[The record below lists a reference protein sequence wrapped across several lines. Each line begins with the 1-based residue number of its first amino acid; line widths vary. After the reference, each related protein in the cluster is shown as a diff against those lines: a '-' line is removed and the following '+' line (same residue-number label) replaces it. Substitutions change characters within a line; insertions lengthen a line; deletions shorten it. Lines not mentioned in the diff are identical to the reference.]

1 MRYTL
6 TLLCFTLTATGLGQT
21 TVYDFLRLD
30 RSARIAALGG
40 NSVSLAGDIA
50 SFFQNPA
57 VLDSSTHKQAS
68 FSFQKHV
75 LDINSGF
82 VAYGRTLPGI
92 GQFGAGIS
100 VVSYGNFE
108 ETDAVGNT
116 TGSFSAGDFALQIG
130 YAVNLQHFGF
140 GALRAGA
147 ALKFIF
153 SSIQAFRSTAL
164 ALDAGLLLAVPSEA
178 LHIGFAVLN
187 LGTQLSGFD
196 GVRENL
202 PLDVRFSLS
211 KKLEGLPLEL
221 TVGFIRLADPSDNFF
236 TRFRQFTVGGEFTI
250 TEAVKLRIGY
260 SNLQRQDLSLTGTL
274 GLSGFSAGL
283 GIAIEH
289 FRFDYAF
296 SSWGVLGGL
305 HQLTLVTVL

>member
-1 MRYTL
+1 M
-6 TLLCFTLTATGLGQT
+6 
-21 TVYDFLRLD
+21 
-30 RSARIAALGG
+30 
-40 NSVSLAGDIA
+40 
-50 SFFQNPA
+50 
-57 VLDSSTHKQAS
+57 
-68 FSFQKHV
+68 
-75 LDINSGF
+75 
-82 VAYGRTLPGI
+82 
-92 GQFGAGIS
+92 
-100 VVSYGNFE
+100 
-108 ETDAVGNT
+108 
-116 TGSFSAGDFALQIG
+116 
-130 YAVNLQHFGF
+130 
-140 GALRAGA
+140 
-147 ALKFIF
+147 
-153 SSIQAFRSTAL
+153 
-164 ALDAGLLLAVPSEA
+164 PSEA